1 MKKILFW
8 VLACLFTFAFA
19 ACERTV
25 NPYDEDPYKDPY
37 EDSYTDESKD
47 KDDIDPI
54 EEKEEVNYCEVIIET
69 YGATLKE
76 VTYEGGYGYYTGAY
90 LVPHGTSI
98 KISWVYSGE
107 SYQATFEVGTAK
119 ALRVCI
125 NGKETN
131 VVNLYK

>member
-69 YGATLKE
+69 NYVTIKE
-76 VTYEGGYGYYTGAY
+76 VTYEGGYGYYKGAY

-98 KISWVYSGE
+98 KISWMYSGE
-107 SYQATFEVGTAK
+107 TYQATFEVGTAK
-119 ALRVCI
+119 ALRVYI
-125 NGKETN
+125 SSDNAQ
-131 VVNLYK
+131 VLNLFD